1 MPQLAIHLNREVNE
15 KGLLL
20 NKQKHMLYSTVDSDN
35 PQDREAEEA
44 YRQDQQSDRE
54 RFEENEY

>member
-1 MPQLAIHLNREVNE
+1 
-15 KGLLL
+15 
-20 NKQKHMLYSTVDSDN
+20 MLYSTTDSDN

-54 RFEENEY
+54 RFEEDAE